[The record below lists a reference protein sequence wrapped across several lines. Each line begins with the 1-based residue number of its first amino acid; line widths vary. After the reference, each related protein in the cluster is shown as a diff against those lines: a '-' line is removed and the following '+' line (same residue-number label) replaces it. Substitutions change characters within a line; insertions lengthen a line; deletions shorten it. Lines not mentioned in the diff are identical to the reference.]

1 MHPIFAQA
9 LAPWAPPPATDR
21 AAKIENLLRE
31 ALLMV
36 EDGDPP
42 SPSGDWATE
51 ARGLLCR

>member
-1 MHPIFAQA
+1 MHPIFEQA
-9 LAPWAPPPATDR
+9 LAPWTPPAIDR
-21 AAKIENLLRE
+21 AAKIEALLRE

-51 ARGLLCR
+51 ARGLL